1 MPQHRTK
8 PKQRLRDLKVREIS
22 LVDDGDNPLA
32 RVVLFK
38 RRTERNKPGMPGY
51 DPSKARHPSDEDR
64 RRRRM
69 RPRRGRG
76 ALDGD
81 NKVAKATARTSADGV
96 GPHTHELMFPDG
108 PITAGRLITEE
119 AEGHT
124 HQVVLPDLEPGQSA
138 DIQTSSNDGHTH
150 SIRVTATESTANPGA
165 QRILRQRGDD
175 EKPRRRGRRRRGPRT
190 EAKPGFVPTGRQLL
204 QERRNPLRKQEEQDF
219 RTQGGTRFRS
229 NAWAFSSGNPSEW
242 KLRLF
247 DTQADADANRPSIQ
261 LTAGAAQALGPS
273 GFRGSR
279 VQLPSGARTR
289 TIARV
294 RGAWLRARR
303 QADQDVSREDL
314 PTVLKISWLGKFA
327 DTIREWSG
335 KEPDDDLE
343 KRLFDDV
350 RSERMTEQVADALL
364 SRVGD
369 LATSVRE
376 IVFSPPDGSEE
387 EERDFDVEGAISE
400 TLKQF
405 ASAMDGELAGIF
417 AGQITKQLDQGDDE
431 GAPSDEE
438 IEEMLKDLFTQ
449 PTGTAP
455 GATRKEGDSGMDLT
469 KLSKKD
475 REEVEAALTKAGTVE
490 DLNTQLVTATAKVA
504 ELEKDS
510 EEDPDPLESL
520 PEDVRKVVDPLL
532 KSAQDEATK
541 ATSENAVLKG
551 RIDKI
556 EAATAREEF
565 AKGVGDLIGLP
576 QKREDIV
583 ESLWTMTDVEARGTM
598 QKNLEAA
605 AAAARRGNLFGEI
618 GSGMGGDGDGS
629 AYSKIEAA
637 ATEIRKAN
645 PKVTE
650 AQARAQ
656 AMNDNPELY
665 DAYLE
670 EQPSARLN

>member
-8 PKQRLRDLKVREIS
+8 PKQRLRDLKVREVS
-22 LVDDGDNPLA
+22 LVDDGDNPGA
-32 RVVLFK
+32 RVLLFK
-38 RRTERNKPGMPGY
+38 ERTEKQPTVADVSPAGL
-51 DPSKARHPSDEDR
+51 SDEER
-64 RRRRM
+64 RRRRI

-76 ALDGD
+76 AVDGD
-81 NKVAKATARTSADGV
+81 NKVAKATANTSRDGV
-96 GPHTHELMFPDG
+96 GPHSHELRFPDG
-108 PITAGRLITEE
+108 PITSGRLITEE

-124 HQVVLPDLEPGQSA
+124 HEVVLPDLEPGQSA
-138 DIQTSSNDGHTH
+138 DIQTSANDGHTH
-150 SIRVTATESTANPGA
+150 SIRVTATVSEANPNA
-165 QRILRQRGDD
+165 QRILRQR
-175 EKPRRRGRRRRGPRT
+175 T
-190 EAKPGFVPTGRQLL
+190 
-204 QERRNPLRKQEEQDF
+204 RKQDEQDF
-219 RTQGGTRFRS
+219 RTQGGTRFRR
-229 NAWAFSSGNPSEW
+229 NAWAFSTGNPGEW

-247 DTQADADANRPSIQ
+247 ETQADADANRPSIS

-273 GFRGSR
+273 GFRGQR
-279 VQLPSGARTR
+279 VQLPSGARSR

-314 PTVLKISWLGKFA
+314 PTVLKISWLEKFA

-335 KEPDDDLE
+335 KEPDEDLE

-376 IVFSPPDGSEE
+376 IIFSPPDGSDEE
-387 EERDFDVEGAISE
+387 EGGDFNVEGAISE

-405 ASAMDGELAGIF
+405 VSAMDGELAGIF
-417 AGQITKQLDQGDDE
+417 AGQITKRLDQGDDE
-431 GAPSDEE
+431 GAPSDDE
-438 IEEMLKDLFTQ
+438 IEEVLKDLFTQ

-475 REEVEAALTKAGTVE
+475 RAEVEAALTKAGTVE
-490 DLNTQLVTATAKVA
+490 DLNTQLATANA
-504 ELEKDS
+504 EVTKLKEKDGG
-510 EEDPDPLESL
+510 EADPDPLESL

-532 KSAQDEATK
+532 KSAQEEASK
-541 ATSENAVLKG
+541 ATTENADLRK
-551 RIDKI
+551 RLDKI
-556 EAATAREEF
+556 EQDSAREAF
-565 AKGVGDLIGLP
+565 AKGIGDLKGLP
-576 QKREDIV
+576 QKRDEIV
-583 ESLWTMTDVEARGTM
+583 ELLWTMPDAEARSTM

-618 GSGMGGDGDGS
+618 GSGMGGDTGS
-629 AYSKIEAA
+629 AYAKIEAA
-637 ATEIRKAN
+637 ATEIRKSN
-645 PKVTE
+645 PKITE

-670 EQPSARLN
+670 ESPSGQLN